1 MPRHSLHSLRQLAG
15 LYGVQTAY
23 YDTMKRRQ
31 HTEPET
37 LLTVLRFL
45 GAPITTYDEVEAA
58 LRLRRLTLWQ
68 RGIEPVIVAW
78 DGHPTVVELRLPIQY
93 ASAVLACRIHTEAG
107 EVRQWDVDLSTAS
120 SIRAVDIDG
129 MTYHTKRLTI
139 AEALPLGYHRLTVDI
154 GPQHFEALLIAA
166 PQRAYSPVEDVT
178 HKTWGIFVPPYALHS
193 AHSWGSGDFTDL
205 EALAAWLGELGGGV
219 LATLPLLSGFFT
231 QPFDPSPYAPASR
244 LFWNDFYIDVTRAPG
259 WQECRAVQ
267 ELLRTPGT
275 QTLLAELRAAPLVDY
290 QRQMAL
296 KRQALELLAD
306 WFFTSTDGRHVDFR
320 QYIEA
325 HPALEQYALFQAT
338 GERQRAPWP
347 AWPVP
352 LREGIIT
359 RADTDEVTRR
369 YHVFAQW
376 VAHTQIEAFAAQSK
390 ARGIALYLDLPL
402 GVHPHS
408 YDVWREP
415 ALFIRE
421 AAAGAPPDAYFTK
434 GQNWGFPPLH
444 PEAIRLQ
451 GYQYCIDYLRHQMRY
466 TGLLRIDHVMGL
478 HRLFCIPQGFEAR
491 QGVYVRYAAE
501 ELYAILNLESHR
513 HQVRLVGENLG
524 TVPSYVNTTMA
535 RHHLHRMYVLQY
547 ELTPAAPGVLRHI
560 PRHAV
565 ASLNTHD
572 MPPFAAYWEGLDITD
587 RLDQGLLST
596 TEAAQERAQRGQLMQ
611 ALQHFLHERALLAE
625 ASAELPAVL
634 SACLALLSASAAQV
648 VLVNLEDVWLETQAQ
663 NFPGTH
669 EERPNWRQKTRYS
682 MEAVQHMPQLLALLR
697 TINHIRRQ
705 GIHTV

>member
-1 MPRHSLHSLRQLAG
+1 M
-15 LYGVQTAY
+15 T
-23 YDTMKRRQ
+23 D
-31 HTEPET
+31 
-37 LLTVLRFL
+37 
-45 GAPITTYDEVEAA
+45 DEVEPA
-58 LRLRRLTLWQ
+58 LRLRRRFLWQ
-68 RGIEPVIVAW
+68 RGIEPVIVSW
-78 DGHPTVVELRLPIQY
+78 NGHPTVVDLRLPTQY
-93 ASAVLACRIHTEAG
+93 TSAVLACGIHTEAG
-107 EVRQWDVDLSTAS
+107 DALHWDVDLSTAS
-120 SIRAVDIDG
+120 PIQAVDIDG
-129 MTYHTKRLTI
+129 MTYHSKRLTI
-139 AEALPLGYHRLTVDI
+139 AEALPLGYHRLTIDI
-154 GPQHFEALLIAA
+154 GNQHFEALLIAA
-166 PQRAYSPVEDVT
+166 PQRAYTPVEDAA

-193 AHSWGSGDFTDL
+193 EHSWGGGDFTDL

-219 LATLPLLSGFFT
+219 IATLPLLSSFFT

-244 LFWNDFYIDVTRAPG
+244 LFWNEFYIDVTRAPG
-259 WQECRAVQ
+259 WEECSAAR
-267 ELLRTPGT
+267 ELLQTPAS
-275 QTLLAELRAAPLVDY
+275 QALLAELRAAPLVDY

-296 KRQALELLAD
+296 KRQVLELLAD
-306 WFFTSTDGRHVDFR
+306 WFFTSTSGLHVDFR
-320 QYIEA
+320 QYVET
-325 HPALEQYALFQAT
+325 HPTVEQYALFQAT

-347 AWPVP
+347 AWPGR
-352 LREGIIT
+352 LRAGTIT
-359 RADTDEVTRR
+359 TADADEAARR

-376 VAHTQIEAFAAQSK
+376 VAQAQIDAFAARSK

-408 YDVWREP
+408 YDVWRDP
-415 ALFIRE
+415 ALFIPE

-434 GQNWGFPPLH
+434 GQNWGFPLLH
-444 PEAIRLQ
+444 PEAIRQQ
-451 GYQYCIDYLRHQMRY
+451 GYQYCIDYFRHQLRY

-491 QGVYVRYAAE
+491 QGVYVHYAAE

-547 ELTPAAPGVLRHI
+547 ELTPASRGVLRRI

-572 MPPFAAYWEGLDITD
+572 MFPFAAYWEGLDIAD

-596 TEAAQERAQRGQLMQ
+596 TEAAQEQTERHQLLQ
-611 ALQHFLHERALLAE
+611 ALQCFLHERALLAE
-625 ASAELPAVL
+625 ATAALPAVL

-648 VLVNLEDVWLETQAQ
+648 VLVNLEDLWLETQPQ
-663 NFPGTH
+663 NFPGTR
-669 EERPNWRQKTRYS
+669 EERPNWQQKTRYS
-682 MEAVQHMPQLLALLR
+682 MQALQNMPQILAILR

-705 GIHTV
+705 GVHAV